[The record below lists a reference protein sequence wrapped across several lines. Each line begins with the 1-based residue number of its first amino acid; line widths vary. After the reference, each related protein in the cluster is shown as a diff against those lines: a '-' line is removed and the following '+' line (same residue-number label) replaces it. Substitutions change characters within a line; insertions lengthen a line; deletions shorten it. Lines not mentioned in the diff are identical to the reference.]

1 MKSKPKQKEEKP
13 TVIFRTGEGDYD
25 VSLFSKEGQRQYLL
39 AQQAINDLKSLTAQ
53 CELKKIAITSLHNAI
68 QENECVA
75 GCQIETPE
83 EG

>member
-1 MKSKPKQKEEKP
+1 MKRKPKQKEEKP
-13 TVIFRTGEGDYD
+13 DIIFRTEMGDFD
-25 VSLFSKEGQRQYLL
+25 VSLFSKEGQRRYFL

-53 CELKKIAITSLHNAI
+53 SDLKRIAITSLHNAI
-68 QENECVA
+68 QENECIA

>member
-13 TVIFRTGEGDYD
+13 NIIFRTEMGDFD
-25 VSLFSKEGQRQYLL
+25 VSLFSKEGQRKYLL
-39 AQQAINDLKSLTAQ
+39 AQQAINDLKSLVVQ
-53 CELKKIAITSLHNAI
+53 CDLKKIAITTLHNAI
-68 QENECVA
+68 QENECTA

>member
-1 MKSKPKQKEEKP
+1 MKRKPKQKEEKP
-13 TVIFRTGEGDYD
+13 DIIFRTEMGDFD
-25 VSLFSKEGQRQYLL
+25 VSLFSKEGQRRYFL

-53 CELKKIAITSLHNAI
+53 SELKKIAIASLHGFI